1 MKDKYK
7 YHVTYAYK
15 AGEGTGIGS
24 RIFTLNKKITSSKQL
39 RLVEGFIAADGH
51 KNPVIL
57 NFILLDTKWG
67 FWEWLYTIA
76 ELVLLALCVLAMIAS
91 FLG

>member
-7 YHVTYAYK
+7 YLVTYAYK

-24 RIFTLNKKITSSKQL
+24 RIFTLNKKITSTKQL
-39 RLVEGFIAADGH
+39 RLVEGFIVADGH

-67 FWEWLYTIA
+67 FWEWAYTIA
-76 ELVLLALCVLAMIAS
+76 ELVILALCILTLIAS
-91 FLG
+91 IFG

>member
-15 AGEGTGIGS
+15 AEKGTGIGS
-24 RIFTLNKKITSSKQL
+24 RIFTMKKKITGSSDL
-39 RLVEGFIAADGH
+39 RLVEGFISADGH
-51 KNPVIL
+51 KYPVIL

-67 FWEWLYTIA
+67 FWEWLVSIA
-76 ELVLLALCVLAMIAS
+76 ELGLLVLCVLAMVAS
-91 FLG
+91 IFG